1 MLRYFSYKW
10 IWLNLLSKQK
20 RRCKVFCMHL
30 FSTSMSVLNRLNNY
44 YFRKCTLHIRV
55 CLLLKE
61 VLRRWHNC
69 YRHIHT
75 TFIKIYTKTL
85 KGPTT
90 ILPSSTLYMFSEC
103 LHKRI
108 PLNYELVLSSKEV
121 RVHIRESPSLSS
133 IHYSKI
139 IPSLVSPT
147 SLIKGILIHQL
158 FFANNEND
166 RVTP

>member
-1 MLRYFSYKW
+1 MYITIHNQCYDIFPTSGFGW
-10 IWLNLLSKQK
+10 ICFPSKNDVAK
-20 RRCKVFCMHL
+20 FFCMHL
-30 FSTSMSVLNRLNNY
+30 FSTSMSVLHRLNNY

-108 PLNYELVLSSKEV
+108 PLNYELRVFERVL
-121 RVHIRESPSLSS
+121 HCLPF
-133 IHYSKI
+133 I
-139 IPSLVSPT
+139 IPKLSRHSF
-147 SLIKGILIHQL
+147 HQHH
-158 FFANNEND
+158 
-166 RVTP
+166 